1 MKLTDEE
8 KYKIGYDQGYYDAI
22 ASISEEIQRKKGW
35 ALMSLTDL
43 LTDTVGREE
52 SDEHNNQRD

>member
-8 KYKIGYDQGYYDAI
+8 KYKIGYAQGYYDALE
-22 ASISEEIQRKKGW
+22 SMSGDVYRKKSW

-52 SDEHNNQRD
+52 SDERNT